1 VHERGAL
8 VTTHKIDLFE
18 ACRDLFDGVDDNAEL
33 CGETSCLSKRGGLL
47 YARATD
53 PITAGRSLDEFL
65 AADHWRTTAGEV
77 LCIGAGGSATAI
89 TVHLLRRAVEAD
101 GPARISVVNRSQGRL
116 DALRAIHAR
125 LDAPTKID
133 YVENA
138 DPRVNDRLV
147 RVLPPGSM
155 VINAT
160 GMGKDS
166 PGSPITDAAEFPER
180 GIAWELNYRG
190 DLQFLR
196 QALEQQ
202 QRRGLDV
209 QDGWRYFIHG
219 WAVVMEEVF
228 ELSIDE
234 DQLARLAAV
243 SEAERPSRK

>member
-1 VHERGAL
+1 
-8 VTTHKIDLFE
+8 
-18 ACRDLFDGVDDNAEL
+18 
-33 CGETSCLSKRGGLL
+33 
-47 YARATD
+47 
-53 PITAGRSLDEFL
+53 
-65 AADHWRTTAGEV
+65 
-77 LCIGAGGSATAI
+77 
-89 TVHLLRRAVEAD
+89 
-101 GPARISVVNRSQGRL
+101 VNRSPARL
-116 DALRAIHAR
+116 EALQAIHAQ
-125 LDAPTKID
+125 LKVPIKVD
-133 YVENA
+133 YIENA

-147 RVLPPGSM
+147 RDLPPGSM

-166 PGSPITDAAEFPER
+166 PGSPITDAAEFPEH

-196 QALEQQ
+196 QALEQR

-234 DQLARLAAV
+234 DQLARLATV
-243 SEAERPSRK
+243 SEPERPAWK